1 MITLYVEYLSLRK
14 ESAFMLATSCSAA
27 NIMTTR
33 LITLHPDMTCQDAV
47 QVLLNNHISGSPVV
61 DSLGE
66 LVGVISLK
74 DLLRNSE
81 YQLPSPMYYDEL
93 YLDDLMT
100 EEAFDLV
107 NLNTG
112 TVAELMTL
120 DVVTVV
126 QTAPIETVAKVL
138 YTQKV
143 HRVIVVAEGGRP
155 LGIVTTFDVLKAFAG
170 DRDALKEPL

>member
-1 MITLYVEYLSLRK
+1 MI
-14 ESAFMLATSCSAA
+14 ATSCSAA

-33 LITLHPDMTCQDAV
+33 LITLRPDMTCQDAV
-47 QVLLNNHISGSPVV
+47 QVLLNNHISGAPVV
-61 DSLGE
+61 DSFGE

-74 DLLRNSE
+74 DLLDNSE
-81 YQLPSPMYYDEL
+81 YQLPSPMYYEEL
-93 YLDDLMT
+93 YLDDFMT

-112 TVAELMTL
+112 TLAELMTL

-143 HRVIVVAEGGRP
+143 HRVIVVVEGNKP
-155 LGIVTTFDVLKAFAG
+155 VGIVTTFDVLKAFTG
-170 DRDALKEPL
+170 DREPLRKDSSSSVPTKIPTGLGV